1 MIAHGIKNAV
11 SVELA
16 DELGD
21 AVAAELHGKERVVE
35 VAAFVDA
42 AQVNLPAAQAAVRDA
57 VRMQPLKS
65 HRCTAMVG

>member
-1 MIAHGIKNAV
+1 MAHGIKNAV

-21 AVAAELHGKERVVE
+21 AIAAELHGEERVVE
-35 VAAFVDA
+35 VIAFVQA
-42 AQVNLPAAQAAVRDA
+42 AHVNLPAAQAAVCDA

-65 HRCTAMVG
+65 HRCTSMIG